1 MVTKRSVVVAGLL
14 AAAFG
19 AGVLVDRATTVVA
32 QPQNRVLEIRTYT
45 TEEGHLNALVNR
57 MRLGEARMFDKSGMN
72 GVLFSIAAEPP
83 KSTNTFVYIVA
94 HKSLAAA
101 KESWGKFRADPEW
114 LKLRDSMESP
124 GPIKVDSTFVNP
136 VDFSP
141 LK

>member
-1 MVTKRSVVVAGLL
+1 MVTKRLVGVAGLL
-14 AAAFG
+14 AAAFS
-19 AGVLVDRATTVVA
+19 AGVLVDRATSVAA
-32 QPQNRVLEIRTYT
+32 QPQNRVFEIRTYT

-57 MRLGEARMFDKSGMN
+57 MRRGEAKMFDKSGMN
-72 GVLFSIAAEPP
+72 GVLFSVAAEPP

-101 KESWGKFRADPEW
+101 KESWEKFRADPEW

-136 VDFSP
+136 ADFSP